1 MGNHM
6 LLSSIESFVN
16 RFVYV
21 PTDLYLKK
29 IIKQQANT
37 NTIHFMF
44 QQNNIWITSLCLTI
58 AAHFWVFLLSFE
70 NQ

>member
-6 LLSSIESFVN
+6 LLSSIESLCESLCVCAHGP
-16 RFVYV
+16 V
-21 PTDLYLKK
+21 LKK

-44 QQNNIWITSLCLTI
+44 QQNNI
-58 AAHFWVFLLSFE
+58 
-70 NQ
+70 